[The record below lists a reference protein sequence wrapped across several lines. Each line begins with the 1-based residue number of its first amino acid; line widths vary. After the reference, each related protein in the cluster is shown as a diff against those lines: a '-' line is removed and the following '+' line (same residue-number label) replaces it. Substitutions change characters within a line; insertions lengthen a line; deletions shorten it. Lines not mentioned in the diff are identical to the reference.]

1 MAAKLSKKLG
11 RHKPSILEQHA
22 IQTLMLKKIVQ
33 TGKEQDCWEGVTKR
47 RNYLYW
53 KAKHRE
59 SWEKRVNAA
68 IAQFHNHEILADP
81 NLKKMVIKALV
92 EKIKNGD
99 MTPAELLKVLQF
111 LPDIAE

>member
-1 MAAKLSKKLG
+1 M
-11 RHKPSILEQHA
+11 
-22 IQTLMLKKIVQ
+22 
-33 TGKEQDCWEGVTKR
+33 TKR

-59 SWEKRVNAA
+59 SWEKRVNNA

-92 EKIKNGD
+92 EKIKDGD